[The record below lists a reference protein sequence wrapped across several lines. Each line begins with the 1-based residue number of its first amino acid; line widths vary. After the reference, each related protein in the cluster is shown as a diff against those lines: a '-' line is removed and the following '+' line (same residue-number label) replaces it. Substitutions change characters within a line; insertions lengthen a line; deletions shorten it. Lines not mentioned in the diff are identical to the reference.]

1 MVRGSLPMVI
11 IGSFCSSTVRWVL
24 ISLLLSLR
32 RGGAGLMRG
41 IWSPQ
46 NTQKIEQAL
55 GNKSS
60 IEGAEVEGALHR
72 GLWNV
77 KNANYP

>member
-11 IGSFCSSTVRWVL
+11 VGSFCSSTVRWVL

-41 IWSPQ
+41 IGPL
-46 NTQKIEQAL
+46 E
-55 GNKSS
+55 
-60 IEGAEVEGALHR
+60 
-72 GLWNV
+72 
-77 KNANYP
+77 YPEN